1 MERRQI
7 TRNQENPV
15 NYDVVLKTIK
25 LTVIVARYAI
35 TGVPLAQ
42 ARLATALAARGH
54 EVDLIIGFASEGI
67 PLPILDGVN
76 IIHFHKAKA
85 RHILF
90 DMVRYLRSEKPDA
103 VFSAE
108 DHVNTIVIASAIL
121 SGSKTKITGSSRV
134 NPFDTYSNKI
144 LSKRWFLKHIVVAL
158 MWRANVLTC
167 VSKAMVDQYRT
178 LFRNA
183 KHVCVYNIV
192 DTPAVRGRIAEPVDH
207 PLFGPR
213 TVPTLVAA
221 GQLGPWK
228 GFSDLIDAVHILI
241 QKLPVRLAIFGEGP
255 QRTELQAQID
265 RLGMSEIISLEGHV
279 DNPLKYFANAD
290 VFVLSSHFEGM
301 PNVLIEAMMAGCTPV
316 ATDCP
321 TGPREILETGRYG
334 YLVPMKDPIALA
346 AGIEKALLNP
356 ISRLILDEAIKPF
369 QEDAVL
375 AEHFRLLGI

>member
-1 MERRQI
+1 M
-7 TRNQENPV
+7 
-15 NYDVVLKTIK
+15 K

-42 ARLATALAARGH
+42 ARLATALTARGH
-54 EVDLIIGFASEGI
+54 EVDLIIGYVSAGV
-67 PLPILDGVN
+67 PLPNLHGVN
-76 IIHFHKAKA
+76 IIHLNRPKA

-90 DMVRYLRSEKPDA
+90 YMARYLRSVKPDA
-103 VFSAE
+103 VFAAE
-108 DHVNTIVIASAIL
+108 DHLNAIVIASAIL

-134 NPFDTYSNKI
+134 NPFDTYGIKI
-144 LSKRWFLKHIVVAL
+144 LSKRWLLKYIMVAL

-178 LFRNA
+178 LFRNS
-183 KHVCVYNIV
+183 KHVCVYNII
-192 DTPAVRGRIAEPVDH
+192 DTPAVRAQILEPVDH

-228 GFSDLIDAVHILI
+228 GFSDLIAAVHIVA
-241 QKLPVRLAIFGEGP
+241 QKRPVRLAIFGEGP
-255 QRTELQAQID
+255 QRIELQAQID
-265 RLGMSEIISLEGHV
+265 RLGMSEVISLEGHV
-279 DNPLKYFANAD
+279 DNPLKYFAHAD

-301 PNVLIEAMMAGCTPV
+301 PNVLIEAIMAGCTPV

-321 TGPREILETGRYG
+321 TGPREILESGRYG
-334 YLVPMKDPIALA
+334 YLVPVKDPIALA

-356 ISRLILDEAIKPF
+356 IDPSILDEAIKPF
-369 QEDAVL
+369 QEDSVL
-375 AEHFRLLGI
+375 AEHFRLLDI

>member
-1 MERRQI
+1 M
-7 TRNQENPV
+7 
-15 NYDVVLKTIK
+15 KF
-25 LTVIVARYAI
+25 TVIVARYAI

-42 ARLATALAARGH
+42 ARLASALAARGH
-54 EVDLIIGFASEGI
+54 EVHLIIGFVAEGL
-67 PLPILDGVN
+67 PLPELSGVTV
-76 IIHFHKAKA
+76 IHLNRPKA

-90 DMVRYLRSEKPDA
+90 DMVRYLKQEKSDV

-108 DHVNTIVIASAIL
+108 DHLNAIVIASAIL
-121 SGSKTKITGSSRV
+121 SGSKAKITGSSRV
-134 NPFDTYSNKI
+134 NPFDTYSRKV
-144 LSKRWFLKHIVVAL
+144 LSKRWFLKRIMEAL

-167 VSKAMVDQYRT
+167 VSKAMVVQYRT

-183 KHVCVYNIV
+183 PHVCVYNIV
-192 DTPAVRGRIAEPVDH
+192 DTPTARTQIAEPVDH
-207 PLFGPR
+207 PWFSDR

-228 GFSDLIDAVHILI
+228 GFSDLIDAVHIVA
-241 QKLPVRLAIFGEGP
+241 QNHRVRLAIFGDGP
-255 QRTELQAQID
+255 QRAGLQAQID
-265 RLGMSEIISLEGHV
+265 RLGMKEIISLEGHV
-279 DNPLKYFANAD
+279 ANPLKYFAHAD

-321 TGPREILETGRYG
+321 TGPREILESGRYG
-334 YLVPMKDPIALA
+334 YLVPMKDPSALA
-346 AGIEKALLNP
+346 AGIEKALLKP
-356 ISRLILDEAIKPF
+356 IDTKVLQEAIKPF